1 MYCSFCGT
9 ELKDDAKFCH
19 NCGKAVGQAPAQE
32 TSEQPQQEKEA
43 SGQSKKGYFE
53 NLAEAMKA
61 SGEERK
67 REENARKKDG
77 RGLVIAVVIIVII
90 GALVALFS

>member
-32 TSEQPQQEKEA
+32 SSSQPQQAKEA
-43 SGQSKKGYFE
+43 PVKTPKGYFE